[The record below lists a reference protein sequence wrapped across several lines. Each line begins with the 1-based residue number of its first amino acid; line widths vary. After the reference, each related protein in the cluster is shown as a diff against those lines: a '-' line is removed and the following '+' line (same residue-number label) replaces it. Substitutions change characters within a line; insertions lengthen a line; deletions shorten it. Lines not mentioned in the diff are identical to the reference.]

1 MSEMPPPAAP
11 RLSHRSSSSHLPGPW
26 DGSPLQHKS
35 YNASSLDTTSSWS
48 NSPSIFTQ
56 PGSFEAPT
64 ENSSRHPSRD
74 FKSQAS
80 VSKANSFASTNEASA
95 NTVTRDFAVPSHPEC
110 SLATVNE
117 PSNKSISSY
126 AAITDS
132 PELPSKTRTSS
143 ASTNYSCT
151 LCESKATFRGK
162 SEWKRHEL
170 SHMPSVEYVCLP
182 DGHIQDDRCSIC
194 GIYHPDIQHVI
205 EHNAHLCLAK
215 DEAARTWVRKDKF
228 VKHLTSHGLSSN
240 CAQVKRWS
248 RKLPPKLS
256 ACGFC
261 IRGFNDSNER
271 CLHVAKHFE
280 SGSDRAKWDRS
291 KVILGLL
298 SQPRT
303 ALSWQSLLGAAF
315 KGRPSPPISW
325 SEELAPEIQKRLEEN
340 KENGHDLALAAY
352 ELSSLCQP
360 DQSGA
365 NQQLGPAHDPNE
377 DTVHRVEHLLNR
389 NFDPFVSEAP
399 QSWFD
404 DSELVSDSPMFGGP
418 TGPWGL

>member
-1 MSEMPPPAAP
+1 MPP
-11 RLSHRSSSSHLPGPW
+11 LSTLGLSYQSSSSHLPGPW
-26 DGSPLQHKS
+26 DGSPLQPTS
-35 YNASSLDTTSSWS
+35 YKASSLDTTSSWS

-64 ENSSRHPSRD
+64 ENSSRHPSQD
-74 FKSQAS
+74 LASQAS
-80 VSKANSFASTNEASA
+80 VLEANSLASTNEVPTNIVARDSA
-95 NTVTRDFAVPSHPEC
+95 IPSYPEPSFVTAN
-110 SLATVNE
+110 A
-117 PSNKSISSY
+117 PSNKSITSNP
-126 AAITDS
+126 AIADS

-143 ASTNYSCT
+143 TSTNYSCT
-151 LCESKATFRGK
+151 LCDSKATFRGK

-228 VKHLTSHGLSSN
+228 VKHLASHGLSRD

-248 RKLPPKLS
+248 RKLPSRIS

-280 SGSDRAKWDRS
+280 SGSERAEWDRS

-298 SQPRT
+298 SLPRT
-303 ALSWQSLLGAAF
+303 AMSWQSLLGATF
-315 KGRPSPPISW
+315 RGKPSPPISW
-325 SEELAPEIQKRLEEN
+325 SEELTPGIQKRLEES
-340 KENGHDLALAAY
+340 KENGHDLALAAF

-360 DQSGA
+360 DQPGP
-365 NQQLGPAHDPNE
+365 NQQCGPVHDPNE

-389 NFDPFVSEAP
+389 NFDPIMSDAP

-404 DSELVSDSPMFGGP
+404 DSELVSDLPMFGGP
-418 TGPWGL
+418 PEPWGL